1 MHDTQACSVSRRS
14 WSDNPAGTGRMAE
27 DVVMEMVF
35 LKSAIPKKSET
46 VMERRCRVTEPQAS
60 VGAVIVNLENLPGEQ
75 IRFLVLSEVLRKVF
89 SKKKRTVTISSGKT
103 EEFRISTVKLQG
115 LPRVICLSDAWTD
128 NAVCFSI

>member
-1 MHDTQACSVSRRS
+1 
-14 WSDNPAGTGRMAE
+14 MAE

-89 SKKKRTVTISSGKT
+89 SKKEKDSYDQQWKNGGVPDFNRKITGTAAGYLLVRCMDG
-103 EEFRISTVKLQG
+103 
-115 LPRVICLSDAWTD
+115 
-128 NAVCFSI
+128 